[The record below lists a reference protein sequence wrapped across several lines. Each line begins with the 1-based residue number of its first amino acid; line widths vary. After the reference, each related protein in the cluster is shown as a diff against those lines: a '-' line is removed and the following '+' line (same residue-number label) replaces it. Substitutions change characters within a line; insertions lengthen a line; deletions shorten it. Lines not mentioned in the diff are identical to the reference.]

1 VSVRDCRKD
10 IFSSDFVSEGK
21 VSFAIFSVAD
31 VGIDQIPVFSPGNC
45 SAAFNTIV
53 DCRSIQGYTREFSI
67 LSSAGLKRSL
77 VLLLRNPP
85 ARFSIPAVIEARVE
99 LNSSAMIL

>member
-1 VSVRDCRKD
+1 MDL
-10 IFSSDFVSEGK
+10 I
-21 VSFAIFSVAD
+21 A
-31 VGIDQIPVFSPGNC
+31 VFLQRNLSC
-45 SAAFNTIV
+45 ISNTIV
-53 DCRSIQGYTREFSI
+53 DCQSIEGYTREFSI

>member
-1 VSVRDCRKD
+1 LPESYFLL
-10 IFSSDFVSEGK
+10 IFCVNKESYFQIFNVANMKLTDFRY
-21 VSFAIFSVAD
+21 FTT
-31 VGIDQIPVFSPGNC
+31 NC

-53 DCRSIQGYTREFSI
+53 DCQSIQGYTREFSN

-85 ARFSIPAVIEARVE
+85 ARFPIPAVIEARVE

>member
-1 VSVRDCRKD
+1 MDLIS
-10 IFSSDFVSEGK
+10 
-21 VSFAIFSVAD
+21 
-31 VGIDQIPVFSPGNC
+31 VFSQRNR
-45 SAAFNTIV
+45 SRTANTMV
-53 DCRSIQGYTREFSI
+53 DCQSIEGYTREFSI

-85 ARFSIPAVIEARVE
+85 ARFPIPAVIEARDE